1 MSPPSDETEL
11 SLRRLVAPG
20 TRLREAIELVLRQDT
35 GGLIV
40 LGTKAETE
48 PFCSGGF
55 GLDGAVFTPQRLAEL
70 AKMDGAIVVDSDA
83 AYILKANVHLIPD
96 SSIETAETG
105 TRQRTAERMAR
116 QTGLAVISISEGR
129 GSATVFTGETQY
141 ELRSP
146 TALLARA
153 NQSVQSL
160 ERFRRRL
167 DAAAEGLTRAEVADV
182 VTSREV
188 AVPLQRAAL
197 VVRLG
202 AEVEE
207 HAVEL
212 GREGELIRLQ
222 LRDLLEGVADLA
234 DVIYQ
239 DYAKRRTLAAGQLSR
254 VEDLG
259 VEDLYDL
266 ATVAAA
272 FSLPTLE
279 GHVRPRGLRALG
291 RVPRLPDAVKISLLE
306 HFGDFQKMLQASV
319 AEFDQVEG
327 VGRTRAQQ
335 LRQYFDQLLDIHPV
349 WGFEDE

>member
-1 MSPPSDETEL
+1 MSPPRYDSEL
-11 SLRRLVAPG
+11 SLQRLVAPG

-40 LGTKAETE
+40 LGSRSETE

-55 GLDGAVFTPQRLAEL
+55 DLDGAVFTPQRLAEL
-70 AKMDGAIVVDSDA
+70 AKMDGAIVVDTSA

-105 TRQRTAERMAR
+105 TRQRTAERLAR

-129 GSATVFTGETQY
+129 GSATVFTGDSQY

-146 TALLARA
+146 TELLARA

-167 DAAAEGLTRAEVADV
+167 DAATDALTKAEVVDV
-182 VTSREV
+182 VVSRDV

-202 AEVEE
+202 AEVEH

-212 GREGELIRLQ
+212 GREGEPIRLQ

-239 DYAKRRTLAAGQLSR
+239 DYARRRTSSAGHLRR
-254 VEDLG
+254 VEDLE

-266 ATVAAA
+266 ATVASA
-272 FSLPTLE
+272 FSLPSPD
-279 GHVRPRGLRALG
+279 GHVRPRGLRALS
-291 RVPRLPDAVKISLLE
+291 RVPRLPDSVKAALIE
-306 HFGDFQKMLQASV
+306 HFGDFQKMLHASV

-327 VGRTRAQQ
+327 VGRTRAHQ
-335 LRQYFDQLLDIHPV
+335 LRQYFDQLLDAHPM
-349 WGFEDE
+349 WGFDDD